1 MNKVDRDNLIRE
13 IEIAMNVNENWPDK
27 QKTIINIGW
36 KKFTINKIYKRT
48 KRSTN
53 WQWLIKWGLEDLFF
67 PGYINKINE
76 YVLKYIEN
84 NINLN
89 QKQIS
94 SAIKWVDWEKYKNWV
109 IYRDDNWFLI
119 KDKWIIHYF
128 DKNGIF
134 QLTKIAF

>member
-1 MNKVDRDNLIRE
+1 MNKIEKDNLIKE
-13 IEIAMNVNENWPDK
+13 IEIAMNVNEDWPDK
-27 QKTIINIGW
+27 QKTIINIAW

-53 WQWLIKWGLEDLFF
+53 WQWLIKWGVEDLFF

-89 QKQIS
+89 SIQMS
-94 SAIKWVDWEKYKNWV
+94 SAEKSEEWKKYKNLLL
-109 IYRDDNWFLI
+109 YKDSDWFLI
-119 KDKWIIHYF
+119 KDKWLIYYY
-128 DKNGIF
+128 DKKGIF